1 MKKTDLTVEIAGIKM
16 RNPVMTASGTFGYG
30 EEYSSYLNLE
40 RLGAIVTKGLSLSPK
55 AGNPMPRIV
64 ETPGGMLNAIGLQ
77 NVGIEA
83 FIENKIPFLRTV
95 DTPVIVNFF
104 GNTEDEYAAMA
115 ERLDKIP
122 EVAGLEMNISCP
134 NVKQGGIAFGS
145 KPDNAYQVVKAV
157 RESTIKPVIVKLSP
171 NVTDIV
177 EMAHACAEAEA
188 DALSLINTLTGMAID
203 LQKRKPVLAN
213 ITGGLSG
220 PAIKPIALRMV
231 WQVSRAVDLPVIGI
245 GGIGTATD
253 ALEFML
259 AGASAVQVGTANF
272 ISPGIAEKIVH
283 DMERYLVENRISAV
297 RDLVGALEIQ

>member
-1 MKKTDLTVEIAGIKM
+1 MALFIVTIAGLLW
-16 RNPVMTASGTFGYG
+16 NEF
-30 EEYSSYLNLE
+30 
-40 RLGAIVTKGLSLSPK
+40 
-55 AGNPMPRIV
+55 
-64 ETPGGMLNAIGLQ
+64 
-77 NVGIEA
+77 
-83 FIENKIPFLRTV
+83 
-95 DTPVIVNFF
+95 
-104 GNTEDEYAAMA
+104 
-115 ERLDKIP
+115 
-122 EVAGLEMNISCP
+122 
-134 NVKQGGIAFGS
+134 
-145 KPDNAYQVVKAV
+145 
-157 RESTIKPVIVKLSP
+157 LSP

-188 DALSLINTLTGMAID
+188 DGLSLINTLTGMAID

-231 WQVSRAVDLPVIGI
+231 WQVSRAVELPIIGI

-297 RDLVGALEIQ
+297 RELVGALEIQ